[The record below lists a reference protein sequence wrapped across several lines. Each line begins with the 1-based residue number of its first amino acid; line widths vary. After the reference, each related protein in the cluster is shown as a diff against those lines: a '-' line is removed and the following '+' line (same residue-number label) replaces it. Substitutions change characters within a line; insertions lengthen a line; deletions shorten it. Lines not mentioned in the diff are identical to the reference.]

1 MKRFAAFI
9 KEEAMTLNDIE
20 DTLKNLNYTTKR
32 VTGSRVAIVTDKRQA
47 AINHALQ
54 IFKKDSPTLDKDRK
68 SLNISSLGIVKV
80 GRFQIIAKPATKNV
94 LRAEQEATESLIKL
108 IKQATEQ
115 EGKPITIK
123 VGRYSME
130 NCVSAGADQI
140 KGDPKADIAILDAN
154 GKEVGFISH
163 KKEGGAKA
171 FQQYG
176 GISRSAGNVIYSD
189 PIVKK
194 FVEDLKRQMQTQFG
208 SNKAKTGFSAFRY
221 VPNTAAGKKLVA
233 RSVYGLDWKNGSSFG
248 RQSVHCIGQG
258 SPILKRRND
267 GTYILSFSESTHMAN
282 EIDWAFSGDYRAV
295 LAVTYR
301 AGRKVES
308 SGIVLSDLRGGIY
321 PYDFVK
327 SRKKVEI

>member
-1 MKRFAAFI
+1 
-9 KEEAMTLNDIE
+9 MTLNDIE
-20 DTLKNLNYTTKR
+20 NTLTKLGYTTKR

-47 AINHALQ
+47 AINHVLD
-54 IFKKDSPTLDKDRK
+54 IFKNENPTLDKDRK
-68 SLNISSLGIVKV
+68 ALNISSLGVVVV

-94 LRAEQEATESLIKL
+94 LKAEQEATESLIKL
-108 IKQATEQ
+108 IKDATEQ

-123 VGRYSME
+123 IGRYSIE

-140 KGDPKADIAILDAN
+140 KGDPKADIAILDNN
-154 GKEVGFISH
+154 GREVGFISH

-176 GISRSAGNVIYSD
+176 GISKSAGNVIYND
-189 PIVKK
+189 PIVKQ
-194 FVEDLKRQMQTQFG
+194 FVKDLEQQMNLQFG
-208 SNKAKTGFSAFRY
+208 SKKAKTGFSAFRY
-221 VPNTAAGKKLVA
+221 IPDTKAGKSLVA
-233 RSVYGLDWKNGSSFG
+233 RSVYGPNWKNGSSFD

-258 SPILKRRND
+258 SPILTRQTN
-267 GTYILSFSESTHMAN
+267 GAYALTFSESTHMAN

-308 SGIVLSDLRGGIY
+308 AGITLSDLRGGIY